1 MSKTKVYPKGLF
13 INEPNEGAPDF
24 VKGRMS
30 IKVVDLVTFLNENK
44 NEAGYVNLD
53 LLQGDK
59 GMYSVLND
67 WKPSS
72 PKEAAPS
79 FKPVATQDSDD
90 GGLPF

>member
-1 MSKTKVYPKGLF
+1 MSKAKVYPKGLF

-24 VKGRMS
+24 VKGRIS
-30 IKVVDLVTFLNENK
+30 IKVVDLVAFLNENK

-59 GMYSVLND
+59 GLYSTLND

-72 PKEAAPS
+72 PKTESPT

-90 GGLPF
+90 GLPF